1 MYGFTHPGSS
11 CRLAAA
17 SARLQIARKKRNFIH
32 SLTTDSGLASTQEKK
47 AWSHIQSL
55 PQPYRHYTPR
65 SCALN
70 FSNLGWLQRQLSHL
84 DVHVQ
89 MDELRRVILEAPKEK
104 APGPDGFIRIF
115 FQPAGK

>member
-47 AWSHIQSL
+47 HGAIYNHFLNHIGTTL
-55 PQPYRHYTPR
+55 
-65 SCALN
+65 
-70 FSNLGWLQRQLSHL
+70 
-84 DVHVQ
+84 
-89 MDELRRVILEAPKEK
+89 LEVVP
-104 APGPDGFIRIF
+104 
-115 FQPAGK
+115 